1 MATDGPVK
9 GTGSSD
15 ESFVA
20 ATGKTR
26 VEWLQILDAEDVT
39 TWDHGKIALWLSNN
53 HDIPHW
59 WCQQVTV
66 IYEQERGLRL
76 PGQRADGTFSVSA
89 SKSFNRGAQVLF
101 DEVTQSI
108 SAGLGVGP
116 SSLNPDANFPT
127 IRWTLDD
134 GTGVLAMLTP
144 KGGDKTSVSLE
155 RRRLKSPEL
164 LEDAKAQ
171 LRAILSTL

>member
-26 VEWLQILDAEDVT
+26 VEWLQILDAQGAT
-39 TWDHGKIALWLSNN
+39 KWDHRLIAQWLGENQ
-53 HDIPHW
+53 DIPDW

-66 IYEQERGLRL
+66 MYEQERGLRL
-76 PGQRADGTFSVSA
+76 PGQRADGTFSVST
-89 SKSFNRGAQVLF
+89 SKSINRDAQVLF
-101 DEVTQSI
+101 DEVVQSI
-108 SAGLGVGP
+108 SAGVGAEP
-116 SSLNPDANFPT
+116 SSLNPDSNYPT
-127 IRWTLDD
+127 IRWRLED
-134 GTGVLAMLTP
+134 GSEILAGLTR
-144 KGGDKTSVSLE
+144 KGEDKTSVSLE
-155 RRRLKSPEL
+155 QFGRLEPQL